1 MFVIQN
7 VLMAVVS
14 VLSTLLNLY
23 FWVVIVAA
31 VITWVRPD
39 PYNPIVRALRMMTEP
54 AFYYVR
60 KWMPFTYRAGLDFSP
75 VVVLLVIQL
84 VDQIVVRSLA
94 QYAASI

>member
-1 MFVIQN
+1 
-7 VLMAVVS
+7 MAVVS

-23 FWVVIVAA
+23 FWIVIIAA

-75 VVVLLVIQL
+75 VVVLLAIQL
-84 VDQIVVRSLA
+84 VDRIVVRSLA

>member
-1 MFVIQN
+1 
-7 VLMAVVS
+7 MAVVS

-23 FWVVIVAA
+23 FWIVIVAA

-60 KWMPFTYRAGLDFSP
+60 KWMPFTYRTGLDFSP
-75 VVVLLVIQL
+75 VVVLLAIQL

>member
-1 MFVIQN
+1 
-7 VLMAVVS
+7 MAVVS

-23 FWVVIVAA
+23 FWIVIVAA

-75 VVVLLVIQL
+75 VVVLLAIQL